1 MSDGDRTH
9 DHWSHNPALYRLSYT
24 HHNGRKDAKAG
35 LEAASTE
42 RQSNIIQRMRQ
53 LIRSAVSAA
62 RRSHPQINPPG
73 SAGKLIYLLISYQPI
88 RRSPA
93 MV

>member
-1 MSDGDRTH
+1 
-9 DHWSHNPALYRLSYT
+9 
-24 HHNGRKDAKAG
+24 
-35 LEAASTE
+35 
-42 RQSNIIQRMRQ
+42 MRQ